1 MKTNRQFRIA
11 APLIPLLGLLI
22 VLCAPGRSAAQLDR
36 GEITGTAEDPSGAVV
51 QKAAITITNDNTG
64 VKTTT
69 KSTATGTYV
78 FDDVL
83 PGNYTV
89 EAEAAGFQKYVVHGV
104 IVQVQQVE
112 TIDIHFATGN
122 VQTSVTVTAAAPLLE
137 AENAQVGQSITNQTV
152 NDMPLAT
159 RDWGSLAQMSAGVNT
174 DATGTGSGGNGT
186 ADAGSSDSAYFRV
199 NGVDEWQNDFR
210 LNGINDNIEF
220 YGGNYTGTNAAIVPP
235 PDAIQE
241 FTLQSGDFNA
251 EFGHSTGG
259 VINASLKSGT
269 NGVHGDLWEYVRN
282 NDLNAN
288 YFFNRTC
295 SGSTC
300 VSKPVPSYHQ
310 NLFGFTAGGP
320 VFIPHVVHGKN
331 RLFWFADYQ
340 GGRYVLPEPDGGLT
354 VPTSAMINSGFTNL
368 QDNITYNSSSTCS
381 ATVTTGCPKDAL
393 GRVFSNGTI
402 LDPASTRQLSAT
414 GYDAVTG
421 LTGTPNAYVRD
432 PFYNCTAAGGCT
444 SFTGVTTTDFT
455 QDSGGVPLS
464 TLNVIPTSRQD
475 PNAVKLL
482 GLYPAADTPGK
493 FANDFQSYVPI
504 EDKNTNTYDIRIDA
518 DISPKDI
525 LFGVYDR
532 SYLTVDVPSYFPGVG
547 SGNSGGRVDQFPAWA
562 WAVGYTRILTPTL
575 TNDMHVGMVHS
586 DKLQVS
592 VWGDD
597 FGSAACS
604 GTVSPGPGTCNIP
617 LEYGIQGVPQ
627 VAGNGGL
634 PIIVIAGLRT
644 IGVGNFSPTLQY
656 VWSLEGVDAV
666 TKVWRNHAFKVGI
679 QVDDLEGDI
688 SQPPEGRGDMSFNGM
703 YTDIPNRIS
712 VSQGVESSSTSGLNG
727 IGDFLVAP
735 INYEYGVGNGV
746 NMVGGQNGVS
756 ASNIPVTDDHRWYIG
771 LYFQDDWKV
780 NPRLT
785 LNLGLR
791 WDLFTPYEETRG
803 FQSNFLPAG
812 GNGPSATFYI
822 PNRGCETARSTA
834 FNTVAALSNINIV
847 CSANSALGNTQKTN
861 FAPRVGFAYKLRP
874 TLVVRGGFGT
884 AYGALGNLGYGGTL
898 GLNYPFGYTQAIPAP
913 DTNHPLLAGSSNLPA
928 TLENTFNNFNFDN
941 PAVLQSPT
949 PYATSLN
956 SFAPG
961 FQYSSCAAAGYT
973 LNSCVGGIYLASNY
987 LGATLNGRQFNY
999 QTPMIQTENLTV
1011 EDQFTPHDAI
1021 QVGYVGTQGRHLDIL
1036 GNSNSNSLM
1045 LPPGTNTQL
1054 YIPYPYMAR
1063 NGTYETTN
1071 ANTSYNSMQI
1081 TYQHQMSFGLSVLA
1095 NYTWSRC
1102 AGDQHAPQNSE
1113 FNTSYRAEWLPGF
1126 GIKGDYGLC
1135 DADATDLWHVAATYG
1150 LPFGRGK
1157 QFGSSMNKAA
1167 DLVVG
1172 GWEINGFY
1180 TFQSGQPFTVGP
1192 CPSATTADFNCADN
1206 LTGKSLYSG
1215 PHNYTQWLN
1224 PGAFAQPPAATQV
1237 GQGDYSP
1244 LGGEIQQARGPHF
1257 NNLDS
1262 SLLKNF
1268 HFTESA
1274 YLQFRAEAFN
1284 TTNTPPFVQ
1293 PQQLNFQA
1301 GSFSNI
1307 GATKNSNGNNGA
1319 RTLQLAL
1326 KFFY

>member
-1 MKTNRQFRIA
+1 MKIKQQFRIA
-11 APLIPLLGLLI
+11 GPWLTLVVSLLA
-22 VLCAPGRSAAQLDR
+22 LCLPGRLTAQLDR
-36 GEITGTAEDPSGAVV
+36 GEVTGTVEDPSGAVV
-51 QKAAITITNDNTG
+51 QKATIALINDDTT
-64 VKTTT
+64 VKIST

-78 FDDVL
+78 FDDVI

-89 EAEAAGFQKYVVHGV
+89 EAEAPGFKKYIVHGV
-104 IVQVQQVE
+104 IVHVQQVL
-112 TIDIHFATGN
+112 TVDVHLTTGD
-122 VQTSVTVTAAAPLLE
+122 VQTNVTVTAAAPLLE
-137 AENAQVGQSITNQTV
+137 AENAQVGQSITNITV
-152 NDMPLAT
+152 NDMPLVT
-159 RDWGSLAQMSAGVNT
+159 RDWGSLAQLSAGVNT
-174 DATGTGSGGNGT
+174 DATGTGAGGNGT
-186 ADAGSSDSAYFRV
+186 ADAGSSSSAYFRV

-259 VINASLKSGT
+259 VINASIKSGT

-295 SGSTC
+295 NSSGVCTAN
-300 VSKPVPSYHQ
+300 PVPSYHQ

-320 VFIPHVVHGKN
+320 VLIPHLINGKN

-340 GGRYVLPEPDGGLT
+340 GGRYVLPVPDGNLT
-354 VPTSAMINSGFTNL
+354 VPSTGMVSSKFTNL
-368 QDNITYNSSSTCS
+368 QDNITYNYSSTCS
-381 ATVTTGCPKDAL
+381 ATVTSGCHTDAL
-393 GRVFSNGTI
+393 GRSFSNGTI
-402 LDPASTRQLSAT
+402 LDPASTRQLDPTT

-421 LTGTPNAYVRD
+421 MTGTPGGYVRD

-444 SFTGVTTTDFT
+444 SFTGVTRTDFT
-455 QDSGGVPLS
+455 QDAGGVLLS
-464 TLNVIPTSRQD
+464 ALNVIPTSRQD

-482 GLYPAADTPGK
+482 GLYPAATASGL
-493 FANDFQSYVPI
+493 ANNFQGYVPI
-504 EDKNTNTYDIRIDA
+504 EDKNSNTYDIRIDA
-518 DISPKDI
+518 NISPKNI

-532 SYLTVDVPSYFPGVG
+532 SYLTANLPSYFPGVG
-547 SGNSGGRVDQFPAWA
+547 AGQSGGRVDQLPAWA

-592 VWGDD
+592 VWGND

-604 GTVSPGPGTCNIP
+604 GTVNPGPGTCNIA

-634 PIIVIAGLRT
+634 PIINIGGLRGLG
-644 IGVGNFSPTLQY
+644 IGNYSPTLQY

-666 TKVWRNHAFKVGI
+666 TKVWRNHAFKTGI
-679 QVDDLEGDI
+679 QVDDLEGNI
-688 SQPPEGRGDMSFNGM
+688 SQPPQGRGDMSFSGQ
-703 YTDIPNRIS
+703 YTDISNK
-712 VSQGVESSSTSGLNG
+712 STGLNG
-727 IGDFLVAP
+727 ISDMLLTP
-735 INYEYGVGNGV
+735 INYAYGVGSGV
-746 NMVGGQNGVS
+746 NLVGGQNGFS

-771 LYFQDDWKV
+771 AYFQDDWKV
-780 NPRLT
+780 SPKLT

-791 WDLFTPYEETRG
+791 WDLFTPYQETRG
-803 FQSNFLPAG
+803 YQSNFVPVG
-812 GNGPSATFYI
+812 GNGATATFYI
-822 PNRGCETARSTA
+822 PSQGCQTARATI
-834 FNTVAALSNINIV
+834 FNTVAALSNINIS
-847 CSANSALGNTQKTN
+847 CSGNAALGNDQKTN
-861 FAPRVGFAYKLRP
+861 FAPRVGFAYKFRP

-898 GLNYPFGYTQAIPAP
+898 GLNYPFGYTQTIPSP
-913 DTNHPLLAGSSNLPA
+913 DSNHPLLAGSSNAPA
-928 TLENTFNNFNFDN
+928 TLENTFNNFNFTN
-941 PAVLQSPT
+941 PTVLQSPT
-949 PYATSLN
+949 PYTTT
-956 SFAPG
+956 PV
-961 FQYSSCAAAGYT
+961 SCST
-973 LNSCVGGIYLASNY
+973 LPLNSCVGGQYIGSDY
-987 LGATLNGRQFNY
+987 LGATLNGRQYNY
-999 QTPMIQTENLTV
+999 QTPLIQTENLTV
-1011 EDQFTPHDAI
+1011 EDQFTNHDAI
-1021 QVGYVGTQGRHLDIL
+1021 QIGYVGTQGRHLDIL
-1036 GNSNSNSLM
+1036 GTTNSNNLI

-1063 NGTYETTN
+1063 NSTFETTN

-1081 TYQHQMSFGLSVLA
+1081 TYQHQMSYGLLVLG

-1113 FNTSYRAEWLPGF
+1113 FNSGYRAQWLPGF

-1135 DADATDLWHVAATYG
+1135 DADATDLWHAAATYG
-1150 LPFGRGK
+1150 LPFGHGK
-1157 QFGSSMNKAA
+1157 QFGSTMNKAA
-1167 DLVVG
+1167 DLIVG

-1180 TFQSGQPFTVGP
+1180 TFQSGQPLTVT
-1192 CPSATTADFNCADN
+1192 CPVATTADFNCAAN
-1206 LTGKSLYSG
+1206 LSGQSLYSG

-1224 PGAFAQPPAATQV
+1224 AAAFAQPPVATTV
-1237 GQGDYSP
+1237 GQVNYAP
-1244 LGGEIQQARGPHF
+1244 LGGEIQQVRGPHF

-1262 SLLKNF
+1262 SILKNF

-1274 YLQFRAEAFN
+1274 YLQFRAEVFN

-1326 KFFY
+1326 KLAF

>member
-1 MKTNRQFRIA
+1 MKTAGSLRGACPWFAI
-11 APLIPLLGLLI
+11 LGLLI
-22 VLCAPGRSAAQLDR
+22 AVSTPPRAAAQLDR
-36 GEITGTAEDPSGAVV
+36 GEITGTVMDSSGAVV
-51 QKAAITITNDNTG
+51 PNVRVILTGDATGARVATQSTN
-64 VKTTT
+64 
-69 KSTATGTYV
+69 TGTYV
-78 FDDVL
+78 FDDL
-83 PGNYTV
+83 NPGTYTLQ
-89 EAEAAGFQKYVVHGV
+89 AEGSGFEKYVVHGL
-104 IVQVQQVE
+104 IVHVQEVLGADIHLATGSVQQ
-112 TIDIHFATGN
+112 T
-122 VQTSVTVTAAAPLLE
+122 VTVTAAPPLLE
-137 AENAQVGQSITNQTV
+137 SENAQVGQSVTNQTV

-159 RDWGSLAQMSAGVNT
+159 RDWGSLAQLSAGVNT

-186 ADAGSSDSAYFRV
+186 ADAGSSESAYFRV
-199 NGVDEWQNDFR
+199 DGVDEWQNDFR
-210 LNGINDNIEF
+210 LDGINDNIEI

-259 VINASLKSGT
+259 IINAAIKSGT
-269 NGVHGDLWEYVRN
+269 NSVHGDLWEYVRN

-288 YFFNRTC
+288 YFFNRNC
-295 SGSTC
+295 SNGVCTP
-300 VSKPVPSYHQ
+300 KPIPSYHQ
-310 NLFGFTAGGP
+310 NLFGVTAGGP
-320 VFIPHVVHGKN
+320 VVIPHLVHGKD

-354 VPTSAMINSGFTNL
+354 VPTENMINSKFTNL
-368 QDNITYNSSSTCS
+368 QDNIVGNESGTCS
-381 ATVTTGCPKDAL
+381 PTNTSKCPTDAL
-393 GRVFSNGTI
+393 GRTLLNGTI
-402 LDPASTRQLSAT
+402 LDPATTRQIPANGL
-414 GYDAVTG
+414 DPITG
-421 LTGTPNAYVRD
+421 LTGTPGSYVRD
-432 PFYNCTAAGGCT
+432 PFYNCTAGGCPPSNYQAGGLGGIT
-444 SFTGVTTTDFT
+444 SFTDVSALNMIPTAR
-455 QDSGGVPLS
+455 QDS
-464 TLNVIPTSRQD
+464 
-475 PNAVKLL
+475 NAVALL
-482 GLYPAADTPGK
+482 GLYPAPEVTTVTAGSGLV
-493 FANDFQSYVPI
+493 NDFSSYVPI

-518 DISPKDI
+518 DISTKDV

-532 SYLTVDVPSYFPGVG
+532 SYLTADVPSYFPGVG
-547 SGNSGGRVDQFPAWA
+547 SGNSGGRVDQLPAWA
-562 WAVGYTRILTPTL
+562 WAVGYTRMITPTL
-575 TNDMHVGMVHS
+575 TNEMHVGMVHS

-597 FGSAACS
+597 FGSSACS
-604 GTVSPGPGTCNIP
+604 GTVAPGPGTCNIP

-644 IGVGNFSPTLQY
+644 LGVGNYSPTLQY

-666 TKVWRNHAFKVGI
+666 TKVWRNHAFKTGI
-679 QVDDLEGDI
+679 QVDDLEANI

-703 YTDIPNRIS
+703 YTDIPNRIA
-712 VSQGVESSSTSGLNG
+712 VSQGLESSGTSGLNG
-727 IGDFLVAP
+727 IGDFLLTPVAS
-735 INYEYGVGNGV
+735 EVSGVAGVGTTVDN
-746 NMVGGQNGVS
+746 VGGQNGFS

-771 LYFQDDWKV
+771 AYFQDDWKF

-791 WDLFTPYEETRG
+791 WDLFTPYNETRG
-803 FQSNFLPAG
+803 YQSNFLPAG
-812 GNGPSATFYI
+812 GNGPTATFLI
-822 PNRGCETARSTA
+822 PNSGCQTGRSAA
-834 FNTVAALSNINIV
+834 FSAVAALSNINIV
-847 CSANSALGNTQKTN
+847 CSANASLGDAQKTN

-874 TLVVRGGFGT
+874 TLVLRGGFGT

-913 DTNHPLLAGSSNLPA
+913 DSQHPTPAGSGVA

-941 PAVLQSPT
+941 PTVLQSPT
-949 PYATSLN
+949 PYNPTI
-956 SFAPG
+956 
-961 FQYSSCAAAGYT
+961 SCTQAAYP
-973 LNSCVGGIYLASNY
+973 LNSCDGGQYIGSDY
-987 LGATLNGRQFNY
+987 LGATLNGRVYNY
-999 QTPMIQTENLTV
+999 KTPLIQTENLTV
-1011 EDQFTPHDAI
+1011 EDQFTPHDAL
-1021 QVGYVGTQGRHLDIL
+1021 QVGFVGTQGRHLDIL

-1081 TYQHQMSFGLSVLA
+1081 TYQHQMSYGLLVLG
-1095 NYTWSRC
+1095 NYTWSKC
-1102 AGDQHAPQNSE
+1102 MGDQHAPQNSE
-1113 FNTSYRAEWLPGF
+1113 FNTSYRAQWLAGF
-1126 GIKGDYGLC
+1126 GIKGDYALC
-1135 DADATDLWHVAATYG
+1135 DADATDLWHAAATYG

-1157 QFGSSMNKAA
+1157 QFGSSMNRAA
-1167 DLVVG
+1167 DLIVG

-1192 CPSATTADFNCADN
+1192 CPSATTADFSCADN
-1206 LTGKSLYSG
+1206 LTGQSIYAG

-1224 PGAFAQPPAATQV
+1224 PAAFSQPPAATLV
-1237 GQGDYSP
+1237 GQTDYSP

-1262 SLLKNF
+1262 SILKNF
-1268 HFTESA
+1268 HLTEA
-1274 YLQFRAEAFN
+1274 TYLQFRAEAFN

-1293 PQQLNFQA
+1293 PGNLNFE
-1301 GSFSNI
+1301 GGGFSSI

-1326 KFFY
+1326 KLFY